1 MRSRYRD
8 SSDSSQRAPRAH
20 QRQRPTNVTKALV
33 RLLYASRGFALKIIK
48 QGSVTVNDKSA
59 RHVNAPVRLLQDEVR
74 VDGQVLAHNPR
85 SIYIAMNKPKK
96 FAGARE
102 PESRHIMNLI
112 SKKSGW
118 SIPLGPL
125 AKSASGIIIL
135 TNDPEQRDVNNNVF
149 ALMDKEYYAK
159 VRLPEKELTERKLAS
174 IAKAIAGEY
183 EENSDGVD
191 VRVAQVNTRS
201 LWLSITVRRT
211 KYHEMTKALH
221 DAGLH
226 ILAVERR
233 RIGSISVENL
243 PAGSWRRLSSEEM
256 QEIITG
262 SVHHDEIQELVSDEV
277 AAPQEEKTTWRTLY
291 QRWFKST

>member
-1 MRSRYRD
+1 M
-8 SSDSSQRAPRAH
+8 
-20 QRQRPTNVTKALV
+20 TKALV

-48 QGSVTVNDKSA
+48 QGSVTVNDRPA
-59 RHVNAPVRLLQDEVR
+59 RHVNAPVRILQDEVR
-74 VDGQVLAHNPR
+74 VDGHVLAHNPR

-135 TNDPEQRDVNNNVF
+135 TNDPEQRDVNDNVF
-149 ALMDKEYYAK
+149 ALMDKEYHVK
-159 VRLPEKELTERKLAS
+159 VTAPERELTESVLES
-174 IAKAIAGEY
+174 IAQAVEGAH
-183 EENSDGVD
+183 EENKDGVS
-191 VRVAQVNTRS
+191 VRIAQVNRRS
-201 LWLSITVRRT
+201 IWLSITVRKT
-211 KYHEMTKALH
+211 KYHEITKALH
-221 DAGLH
+221 AAGLH

-256 QEIITG
+256 QEIISG
-262 SVHHDEIQELVSDEV
+262 SVRHDEIEELVTEEV
-277 AAPQEEKTTWRTLY
+277 DSPHEEKTTWRTLY